1 MTAAKQPGDACA
13 ACGVT
18 LNGRYC
24 HACGQ
29 DTEARP
35 RPLRE
40 MAYEA
45 FSETS
50 LIDGQGVRTLVAMVT
65 RPSRILIAYREGAG
79 SLYASPVKIFVVV
92 TALFLAVLNFSD
104 IALYQFLRSA
114 PPDAVLVATPDP
126 DGQTVHVSGVI
137 EEERWMQRR
146 VEPAVDPRIW
156 AAVEAAAAQTSDPD
170 DRYNLLA
177 DIVLDQTMAEGAD
190 RMLEWLP
197 NALWLLMPLYALLL
211 APLFGRR
218 CLFMEHLVFAM
229 WAHATAFV
237 LLMLLALI
245 NRFEVG
251 APAWLLAAPFMVYF
265 VRAASRYYEVSTV
278 SALWRGAVHMGL
290 YLTLVLLPVA
300 SVIMFSGL
308 DLDALRQAAAS

>member
-1 MTAAKQPGDACA
+1 MTAAEQPGGACA

-18 LNGRYC
+18 LSGRYC

-40 MAYEA
+40 MALEA

-50 LIDGQGVRTLVAMVT
+50 VIDGVGVRTLVAMVT

-92 TALFLAVLNFSD
+92 TALFLAVLNFRD
-104 IALYQFLRSA
+104 IALYQFVRQA
-114 PPDAVLVATPDP
+114 PADAVLVAIPDP
-126 DGQTVHVSGVI
+126 DGQTVHVRGAV
-137 EEERWMQRR
+137 EQDRWMQRR
-146 VEPAVDPRIW
+146 IEPAVDPRIW

-170 DRYNLLA
+170 DRYNLRA
-177 DIVLDQTMAEGAD
+177 DIVLDQAMAKGSD
-190 RMLEWLP
+190 RMLQWLP
-197 NALWLLMPLYALLL
+197 NTLWLLMPLYALLL

-218 CLFMEHLVFAM
+218 RLFMEHLVFAM

-237 LLMLLALI
+237 LLMLLALVNSFGI
-245 NRFEVG
+245 G
-251 APAWLLAAPFMVYF
+251 APAWLLAAPFMAYF
-265 VRAASRYYEVSTV
+265 VLAARRYYEVSTW
-278 SALWRGAVHMGL
+278 SALWRGTVHMGL
-290 YLTLVLLPVA
+290 YLMLVLFPVA

-308 DLDALRQAAAS
+308 DLGALAQAGA